1 MTSKVYRNEGG
12 QWAFIIL
19 DESGVDII
27 RGAGYE
33 TQEEAE
39 EAADEQMAGYQ

>member
-1 MTSKVYRNEGG
+1 MTPKIYQAESG
-12 QWAFIIL
+12 QWSFIIY
-19 DESGVDII
+19 DEEGIDIV

-39 EAADEQMAGYQ
+39 DAADEQMAGYQ

>member
-1 MTSKVYRNEGG
+1 MTSKVYKSESG

-19 DESGVDII
+19 DESGVDIV

-33 TQEEAE
+33 TQEEAKQ
-39 EAADEQMAGYQ
+39 AADDQLANYR

>member
-1 MTSKVYRNEGG
+1 MTSKVYKNEGG

-27 RGAGYE
+27 RGAGYKS
-33 TQEEAE
+33 QEEAQ
-39 EAADEQMAGYQ
+39 EAADEQIASLK